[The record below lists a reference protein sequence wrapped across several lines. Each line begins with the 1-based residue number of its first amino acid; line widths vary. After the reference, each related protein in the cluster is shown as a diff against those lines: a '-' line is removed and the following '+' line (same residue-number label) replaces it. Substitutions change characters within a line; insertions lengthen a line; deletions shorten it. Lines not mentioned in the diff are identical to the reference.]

1 MRLIPMEAVPNQ
13 ELTLN
18 IDGNRWLLRLKVA
31 KSSMI
36 ADVYRND
43 AALLLGQRIA
53 VGTPIIPYQYLQGA
67 GNFILLVENEQLSD
81 WRQFGI
87 TQQLLYV
94 EPGRLS
100 HDVTQ
105 KHDFT
110 PWIYDFYSY
119 ADALT
124 AFSSG
129 ELSNGQIITVKVD
142 ETRAGKPSIY
152 EVYIAPD
159 VTLSLDFVEQEYSV
173 SSKDDALILV

>member
-18 IDGNRWLLRLKVA
+18 IEGNRWLLRLKVA

-67 GNFILLVENEQLSD
+67 GNFILLVDGEELPD
-81 WRQFGI
+81 WRQFGV

-94 EPGRLS
+94 EPG
-100 HDVTQ
+100 
-105 KHDFT
+105 
-110 PWIYDFYSY
+110 
-119 ADALT
+119 
-124 AFSSG
+124 
-129 ELSNGQIITVKVD
+129 ELGN
-142 ETRAGKPSIY
+142 A
-152 EVYIAPD
+152 
-159 VTLSLDFVEQEYSV
+159 
-173 SSKDDALILV
+173 